1 MVDNVAFFR
10 TVKQK
15 QALKKMEKRSTPHLI
30 REDKMKM
37 FEVMQYKVY
46 NKGDNLCVYM
56 SYGDRFFVI
65 LDGIVGIRVPNLIE
79 PAFNCTWDLFNYV
92 LNNFDTIR

>member
-15 QALKKMEKRSTPHLI
+15 QALKKMEKRSTPHLT

-46 NKGDNLCVYM
+46 NKGDNLC
-56 SYGDRFFVI
+56 
-65 LDGIVGIRVPNLIE
+65 
-79 PAFNCTWDLFNYV
+79 
-92 LNNFDTIR
+92 